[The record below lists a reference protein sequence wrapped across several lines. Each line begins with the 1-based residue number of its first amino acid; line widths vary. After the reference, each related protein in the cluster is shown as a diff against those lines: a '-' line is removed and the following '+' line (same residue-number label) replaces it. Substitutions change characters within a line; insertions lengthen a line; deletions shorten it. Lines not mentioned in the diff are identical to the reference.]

1 MIKKFEMIYPY
12 ILSLLPAVG
21 IEFTGLSLVSSNNL
35 NDALEAVI
43 TVSSLIIGFI
53 GAVLPV
59 IMSMKNDSKIV
70 RYVFEK
76 DKDKLF
82 LKYIKQTILVGV
94 LLILLAVSIYFRDQ
108 FVGSKYERWC
118 IGVLSYT
125 LAAFLLCTYRSL
137 SNMLNL
143 IFLNDSELKKDE
155 IFGKKT
161 EQEKEFEKKAEGC
174 K

>member
-1 MIKKFEMIYPY
+1 MRKRIEMFYPYVISIIPVVGIKKI
-12 ILSLLPAVG
+12 
-21 IEFTGLSLVSSNNL
+21 GLNLIMSENL

-70 RYVFEK
+70 KYVFEK

-94 LLILLAVSIYFRDQ
+94 LLILFAVSIYFRDQ
-108 FVGSKYERWC
+108 FVGKIYEKWC
-118 IGVLSYT
+118 IKLACYALS
-125 LAAFLLCTYRSL
+125 AFLLCTYRCL

-143 IFLNDSELKKDE
+143 IFSNDNEIKDDS
-155 IFGKKT
+155 FGEKT
-161 EQEKEFEKKAEGC
+161 EREKEFEKKAEQA